1 MIPVKEQDA
10 IIPCI
15 AAAIPFPPVSWWKVA
30 IKAKT
35 IWLDPFE
42 HFQKMSYRNRYYL
55 AGKEGKALLSLP
67 LQKGRNQQL
76 AMREMQI
83 SYAENWQKNHWR
95 TLQTLLGNSPF
106 FEYID
111 YQLFSFFESKEPGLY
126 NWNKASIEWAN
137 QFLGHPIEIRETDR
151 YIQNT
156 GSNLIDLRDLIHPKS
171 DSPPQKEYY
180 QVFKS
185 DAGFLPDCSILD
197 LICCEGKNALNI
209 LLDSGN

>member
-1 MIPVKEQDA
+1 MIKAKENDP
-10 IIPCI
+10 IITCI
-15 AAAIPFPPVSWWKVA
+15 APAIPFPPVSWWKAA

-55 AGKEGKALLSLP
+55 AGKEGKAMLSLP
-67 LQKGRNQQL
+67 LQKGRNQHL
-76 AMREMQI
+76 AMQEMQL

-111 YQLFSFFESKEPGLY
+111 YQLFPFFDTKETSLY
-126 NWNKASIEWAN
+126 DWNKASIDWAN
-137 QFLGHPIEIRETDR
+137 QFLGHPVVIRETGN
-151 YIQNT
+151 YIENT
-156 GSNLIDLRDLIHPKS
+156 GGNLTDLRALIHPKS
-171 DSPPQKEYY
+171 EPGPQKEYY
-180 QVFKS
+180 QVFKN
-185 DAGFLPDCSILD
+185 DAGFIPDCSILD

-209 LLDSGN
+209 LLDPAH

>member
-10 IIPCI
+10 ILPCI
-15 AAAIPFPPVSWWKVA
+15 AAAVPFPPVSWWQAA

-76 AMREMQI
+76 AMGEMQI

-95 TLQTLLGNSPF
+95 TLQTQLGNSPF

-111 YQLFSFFESKEPGLY
+111 YQLFPFFEEKEPGLY

-137 QFLGHPIEIRETDR
+137 QFLGHPVEIRETDR

-156 GSNLIDLRDLIHPKS
+156 GNNIVDLRDLIHPKS
-171 DSPPQKEYY
+171 APTPQKEYY

-209 LLDSGN
+209 ILDSGN

>member
-1 MIPVKEQDA
+1 MTAVTEHDS

-15 AAAIPFPPVSWWKVA
+15 AAAIPFPPLSWWRAALKE
-30 IKAKT
+30 KT
-35 IWLDPFE
+35 VWLDPFE

-55 AGKEGKALLSLP
+55 AGKEGKAMLSIPLL
-67 LQKGRNQQL
+67 KGRNQHA

-111 YQLFSFFESKEPGLY
+111 YQLFPFFDTKANSLY
-126 NWNKASIEWAN
+126 DWNKASIEWAN
-137 QFLGHPIEIRETDR
+137 RFLGNPLELRETSS
-151 YIQNT
+151 YIPNT
-156 GSNLIDLRDLIHPKS
+156 NGSFRDLRETIHPKS
-171 DSPPQKEYY
+171 DPGPQNEYY

-185 DAGFLPDCSILD
+185 DAGFVTDCSILD
-197 LICCEGKNALNI
+197 LICCEGKNAINI
-209 LLDSGN
+209 LLQP

>member
-1 MIPVKEQDA
+1 MTAVTGHDS

-15 AAAIPFPPVSWWKVA
+15 AAAIPFPPLSWWQAALKE
-30 IKAKT
+30 KT
-35 IWLDPFE
+35 VWLDPFE

-55 AGKEGKALLSLP
+55 AGKEGKALLSIP
-67 LQKGRNQQL
+67 LLKGRNQHA

-111 YQLFSFFESKEPGLY
+111 YQLFPFFDTKTNSLY
-126 NWNKASIEWAN
+126 DWNKASIEWAN
-137 QFLGHPIEIRETDR
+137 RFLGHPLELRETSS
-151 YIQNT
+151 YIPNID
-156 GSNLIDLRDLIHPKS
+156 GSIRDLRATIHPKS
-171 DSPPQKEYY
+171 DPGPQKEYY

-185 DAGFLPDCSILD
+185 DAGFVADCSILD
-197 LICCEGKNALNI
+197 LICCEGKNAINI
-209 LLDSGN
+209 LRAL